1 MSITSRQ
8 YRAKRITVNV
18 KVNALSYVVE
28 MLGGVIIAALSFLR
42 HAHILYTIG
51 MIWYG
56 SVIPSCYLINFSDT
70 KNSIIDEGWAA
81 GLSKLYK
88 KKEPVKPGESNQR
101 TMKEKRQR
109 ARQIDLNQDSPS
121 NNNREMS
128 IEQNSG
134 ETRNETESENVTD
147 SVSTI
152 NDDTAPILSTK
163 KHRIKEDNE
172 REEKLRMNNTGI
184 EKFMTCQDTQI
195 ILYDLEDTNSPRNSK
210 FIENNKKERCSKCIN
225 CTAYH
230 IS

>member
-70 KNSIIDEGWAA
+70 KNSIIDEGWAT

-88 KKEPVKPGESNQR
+88 KKEPVKPEGSDER
-101 TMKEKRQR
+101 AMKKKRLPTR
-109 ARQIDLNQDSPS
+109 EIGLNQDLPS
-121 NNNREMS
+121 NNNRELS
-128 IEQNSG
+128 IEQNS
-134 ETRNETESENVTD
+134 EESRNETESENVTE
-147 SVSTI
+147 SVSTL
-152 NDDTAPILSTK
+152 NDDTAPILRTK
-163 KHRIKEDNE
+163 KHRPKEGNG
-172 REEKLRMNNTGI
+172 REEKLQMNDTGI
-184 EKFMTCQDTQI
+184 EKKTTRQDPQI
-195 ILYDLEDTNSPRNSK
+195 ILYDLENTNSPVNSK
-210 FIENNKKERCSKCIN
+210 FIENDKKERC
-225 CTAYH
+225 
-230 IS
+230 

>member
-70 KNSIIDEGWAA
+70 KNSIIDEGWLT

-88 KKEPVKPGESNQR
+88 KKEPVKPGES
-101 TMKEKRQR
+101 KEGGVKKKRVR
-109 ARQIDLNQDSPS
+109 AREVDLNQDSPS
-121 NNNREMS
+121 NSNREVS
-128 IEQNSG
+128 IEQNSE
-134 ETRNETESENVTD
+134 ETRNETESENVTE
-147 SVSTI
+147 SVSTL
-152 NDDTAPILSTK
+152 NDDTAPILRTK
-163 KHRIKEDNE
+163 TSRPKEANV
-172 REEKLRMNNTGI
+172 REEKLRMHNKGI
-184 EKFMTCQDTQI
+184 ETKITRQDTQI
-195 ILYDLEDTNSPRNSK
+195 ILYDLEDTNSPVHSK
-210 FIENNKKERCSKCIN
+210 FIENNNKERCSKCIN

>member
-1 MSITSRQ
+1 
-8 YRAKRITVNV
+8 
-18 KVNALSYVVE
+18 
-28 MLGGVIIAALSFLR
+28 
-42 HAHILYTIG
+42 
-51 MIWYG
+51 
-56 SVIPSCYLINFSDT
+56 
-70 KNSIIDEGWAA
+70 
-81 GLSKLYK
+81 
-88 KKEPVKPGESNQR
+88 
-101 TMKEKRQR
+101 MKEKRQR
-109 ARQIDLNQDSPS
+109 ANQIDFNQDLPS

-163 KHRIKEDNE
+163 NHRIKESNE